1 MGIFLE
7 LLGKCVLPVTVA
19 LLMKCESEAAG
30 GHLVTTWDTCLESA
44 MPEAKDLLTCWFPES
59 VPSMFFSRLSQF
71 EWHFSALRPE
81 ESCLPQLSETSLN
94 LQL

>member
-7 LLGKCVLPVTVA
+7 LLGNCVFRVTVA

-44 MPEAKDLLTCWFPES
+44 MPEAKELFFPPTQP
-59 VPSMFFSRLSQF
+59 V
-71 EWHFSALRPE
+71 
-81 ESCLPQLSETSLN
+81 
-94 LQL
+94 